1 MDRGF
6 ICLAGRIDWGTGELL
21 PDRQFP
27 LKRAMQSTC
36 SKRPSLTM
44 VLLGGSTLIKKV
56 SLPHRS
62 VSRLSGRKALSS
74 AWMDVIS
81 QVELLIEQIPFFH

>member
-27 LKRAMQSTC
+27 LKHAVQSTC

-44 VLLGGSTLIKKV
+44 VLLGINTDQKSQFTSQECVEVVWEEGTK
-56 SLPHRS
+56 
-62 VSRLSGRKALSS
+62 LS
-74 AWMDVIS
+74 MDGCHQS
-81 QVELLIEQIPFFH
+81 G